1 MQWHWDD
8 LVGGWEE
15 GLLGNFWRK
24 WKLKAPL
31 ILSVGDG
38 DGDAFIKNMGK
49 EVHNEISF
57 EYVEYVFYILAKH

>member
-1 MQWHWDD
+1 M
-8 LVGGWEE
+8 
-15 GLLGNFWRK
+15 
-24 WKLKAPL
+24 KAPL